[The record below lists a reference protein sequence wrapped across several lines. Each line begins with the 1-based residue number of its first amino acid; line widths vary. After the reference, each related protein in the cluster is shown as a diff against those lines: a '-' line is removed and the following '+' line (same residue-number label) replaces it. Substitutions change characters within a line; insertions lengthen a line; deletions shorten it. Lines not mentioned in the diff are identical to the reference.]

1 MSLTDTYTEDF
12 EQLWSVWPRKPVG
25 RSKKAPSYKAFQ
37 AAKKALEFTQS
48 DIDDIQADIEKRT
61 REDSKWAMGFVP
73 MFSTYFNQRWWNEDY
88 TRIRASSGSQ
98 EKAETPEEANRKH
111 VAYLIRLKLP
121 IPEALKA
128 YMPQPQGL

>member
-12 EQLWSVWPRKPVG
+12 EQLWSVWPRRPVG

-37 AAKKALEFTQS
+37 AAKKALAFTQS
-48 DIDDIQADIEKRT
+48 DIDDIQADIEKRI

-88 TRIRASSGSQ
+88 IRIRASSGSQ
-98 EKAETPEEANRKH
+98 EKTESSDEANRKL
-111 VAYLIRLKLP
+111 VAHLIKTKQAV
-121 IPEALKA
+121 PEALKG
-128 YMPQPQGL
+128 YVNQ